1 MPIKAWRFVVIVR
14 ERFSPFLKTSLPTM
28 NAPVKHP
35 PGLMTLFFTEMWERM
50 SYYGMRAL
58 LVLFMVDQVQGAK
71 LSDAQATAVY
81 GLYTALVYVMALPG
95 GWVGDRLLGMKRAVW
110 WGGVVIA
117 LGHITLGI
125 ERP

>member
-1 MPIKAWRFVVIVR
+1 
-14 ERFSPFLKTSLPTM
+14 
-28 NAPVKHP
+28 
-35 PGLMTLFFTEMWERM
+35 M

-58 LVLFMVDQVQGAK
+58 LVLFMVDQVQEPNFPMRRPRPF
-71 LSDAQATAVY
+71 Y
-81 GLYTALVYVMALPG
+81 GLYGARVCDGAAG

-125 ERP
+125 ERPAFYMGLVIVAIVPDC